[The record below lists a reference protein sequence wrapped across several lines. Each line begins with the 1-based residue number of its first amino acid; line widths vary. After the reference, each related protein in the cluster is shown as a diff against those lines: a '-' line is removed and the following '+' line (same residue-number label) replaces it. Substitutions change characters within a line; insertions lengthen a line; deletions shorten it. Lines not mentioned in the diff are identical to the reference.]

1 VSGPD
6 VVCPQ
11 CVHGVSLVQCDPC
24 CRLLAESGLMG
35 ERLWVFAD
43 VQCLVGDTF

>member
-1 VSGPD
+1 MIDYASKYGQVFSAG
-6 VVCPQ
+6 
-11 CVHGVSLVQCDPC
+11 
-24 CRLLAESGLMG
+24 AKT